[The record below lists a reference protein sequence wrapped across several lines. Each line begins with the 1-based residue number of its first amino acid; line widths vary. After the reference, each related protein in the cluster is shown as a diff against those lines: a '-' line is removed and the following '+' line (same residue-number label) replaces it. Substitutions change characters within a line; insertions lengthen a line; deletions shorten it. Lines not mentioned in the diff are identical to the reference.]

1 MTPIYLQQLTSLYN
15 VTLTQWYLTVAN
27 KNVRALLVTNVGLS
41 VLLRLMVKTVIQLSV
56 TIYCYDL
63 RQGQVFPRVQAL
75 HGLLLLP
82 NKNTQIKFTNSKHR
96 N

>member
-1 MTPIYLQQLTSLYN
+1 MASIYLQQLPTLYN
-15 VTLTQWYLTVAN
+15 VTLTQWYLAVAN

-41 VLLRLMVKTVIQLSV
+41 VLLRLMVTTVIQLSK
-56 TIYCYDL
+56 TMLSYDL

-82 NKNTQIKFTNSKHR
+82 NKNMQTE
-96 N
+96 